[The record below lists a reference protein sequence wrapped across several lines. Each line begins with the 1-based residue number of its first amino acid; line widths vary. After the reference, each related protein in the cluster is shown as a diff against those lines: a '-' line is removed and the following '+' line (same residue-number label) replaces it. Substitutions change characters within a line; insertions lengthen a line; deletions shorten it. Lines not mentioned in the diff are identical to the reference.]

1 VWEIIRSSL
10 GEVTLN
16 EVLLAG
22 LVFACIVGF
31 WVVPRAGEI
40 VGGLFEGDDDE

>member
-1 VWEIIRSSL
+1 MWEIIRSAL

-22 LVFACIVGF
+22 LVFLCIVGF
-31 WVVPRAGEI
+31 WVMPRAGEI
-40 VGGLFEGDDDE
+40 VGGLLEGDDEE